1 MSMVTRTQ
9 AETLAY
15 AYRFFNDRLF
25 RGALPDAMVVLHRKN
40 NARGYFKADAFSARS
55 QDADVPFVHEIA
67 LNPDAFG
74 DRSDRQIFSTLVH
87 EMCHLWQ
94 EAHGKENNKGGP
106 HNKEWVRRMESVGL
120 IPSATGE
127 PGGKQT
133 GRNMTHYIEIGGAF
147 DVACDELLRYVHFQ
161 YESQPKAPKAPK
173 QTVLRVKYACPFC
186 PDVEVRAVEGTKV
199 RCGNCDEML
208 EMVD

>member
-1 MSMVTRTQ
+1 MSTITRTQ

-15 AYRFFNDRLF
+15 AFHFFNDRLF
-25 RGALPDAMVVLHRKN
+25 RGDLPDCMVVLHRKN
-40 NARGYFKADAFSARS
+40 GARGYHRLRRLQRPAAKTPMRPSSTKLRSIPMPSQTARTARSSAR
-55 QDADVPFVHEIA
+55 
-67 LNPDAFG
+67 
-74 DRSDRQIFSTLVH
+74 LVH

-94 EAHGKENNKGGP
+94 SAHGKDYKKGA
-106 HNKEWVRRMESVGL
+106 HNKEWVRKMEAIGL

-133 GRNMTHYIEIGGAF
+133 GRNVTHYIEIGGPF

-161 YESQPKAPKAPK
+161 YQSQPRAPKAPR
-173 QTVLRVKYACPFC
+173 QTVQRIKLACPFC

-208 EMVD
+208 ERVE